1 MGSSQLGHGGLCVV
15 MLPAGPEGDRIL
27 DVVRTWTGNWLL
39 TPALWVR
46 AEDVP
51 LEAVGPP
58 EIHARIVGRSPT
70 GGSAEADV
78 ELFWALGERHHPRV
92 RLLALQMK
100 QDADLQEETAKAITQ
115 LDSYLKQAMP
125 LDPEQDPTRNR
136 EMGDFFTEFLRINLI
151 VDAAEMEGVDPH
163 TVFRYDWDANVVAS
177 PEDRSEP
184 YSSDAPPLEP
194 VEMNAPGTPVAPG
207 LIPRTDRY
215 FGWVVAQLATAA
227 GLWSGIN
234 ETIYDLMK
242 GKAGKAHEMCIVQRV
257 VVRGIITDGLAIDLA
272 QTALVAAETEDEER
286 VRLLQMA
293 LQEHGVESIAD
304 ADVAE
309 RVATL
314 VDEVLKG
321 FRSEGVGYQE
331 FGNIPKYEPPEES
344 IWRALRRYFSKGWKA
359 TTRIPAV
366 LADLVLQR
374 ASDRL
379 TVAEG
384 ETIVS
389 GPLTWNAGVP
399 RIDDGIFQL
408 PEVAA
413 PSSSGLR
420 TSPQLWRDLQELLFA
435 AVDGNPHITVGQELL
450 TSRNSGKR
458 VVFPTRTNILPDPDG
473 AWVLDERSSLRLEG
487 GNTLEWL
494 DQQRAEQ
501 SLTTLAESHDAR
513 RTQLDALQ
521 LELREADKVHDGHL
535 ERLLDLEFQLKDAQ
549 LQEQDYRTWLDELLN
564 VRQEEAG
571 ADA

>member
-1 MGSSQLGHGGLCVV
+1 MASNDFGEGGLCVV
-15 MLPAGPEGDRIL
+15 LLPAGPEGDRIL

-51 LEAVGPP
+51 LQSSGPP
-58 EIHARIVGRSPT
+58 EIHARIVGRSPD

-78 ELFWALGERHHPRV
+78 ELFWTLGARHHPRV
-92 RLLALQMK
+92 RLVALQMK
-100 QDADLQEETAKAITQ
+100 QEVELQGETTRAISQ
-115 LDSYLKQAMP
+115 LDNYLKQAMP

-136 EMGDFFTEFLRINLI
+136 DVGDFFTEFLRLNLI
-151 VDAAEMEGVDPH
+151 VDAAEMEGVDPD

-184 YSSDAPPLEP
+184 YASDAPPLEP
-194 VEMNAPGTPVAPG
+194 VDMKFGGAPLVAG

-242 GKAGKAHEMCIVQRV
+242 GKEGKAHEMCIVQRV

-272 QTALVAAETEDEER
+272 QTVLVAAETEDEER

-293 LQEHGVESIAD
+293 LQEHGVEAIAD
-304 ADVAE
+304 ADVSK
-309 RVATL
+309 RVEAL

-321 FRSEGVGYQE
+321 FRSEGVGYKE
-331 FGNIPKYEPPEES
+331 FGDIPKYESPQES
-344 IWRALRRYFSKGWKA
+344 IWLALRRYLSKGWKA
-359 TTRIPAV
+359 TSRVPSV
-366 LADLVLQR
+366 LIDLVLQR

-389 GPLTWNAGVP
+389 SSLTWNAGVP

-408 PEVAA
+408 PEAAA

-435 AVDGNPHITVGQELL
+435 SVDGNPNIAVGQELL
-450 TSRNSGKR
+450 TSPNSGKR
-458 VVFPTRTNILPDPDG
+458 VVFPTRTNVLPDPDG
-473 AWVLDERSSLRLEG
+473 TWELDERSGLRLEG

-494 DQQRAEQ
+494 DRQRAEQ
-501 SLTTLAESHDAR
+501 SLSTLVESHDTR
-513 RTQLDALQ
+513 RTQIEAVQ
-521 LELREADKVHDGHL
+521 GELREAENIHDDHV

-549 LQEQDYRTWLDELLN
+549 IEEQDYESWLDELLT